1 MKIRIQYVLCGL
13 IFVCMRI
20 TPMHGQKMISDRPD
34 QTESAFTVPPNF
46 VQLECGTSVKWTESV
61 LSGSFLSGTEREL
74 VLPTALIRVGVL
86 PSLELRVM
94 HQLTQT
100 QTQSNSAWVE
110 NSHMS
115 GTDDLELGLKWQVLN
130 KKTQMALLS
139 HIAVNTG
146 TDSSEEWRIINKWC
160 ISHNLEGDWSIGY
173 NLGFDLIDDL
183 TIYTYAFSVGK
194 AIDSKVSWY
203 VEPYGTLDENGL
215 FYGNIDAGFM
225 WLVNERFQIDWS
237 FGIGKKQRM
246 NYSAMGFSWLIGE
259 AK

>member
-1 MKIRIQYVLCGL
+1 MKISIQHVLCGL

-20 TPMHGQKMISDRPD
+20 TPMHGQKVISDRPD

-46 VQLECGTSVKWTESV
+46 VQLECGASVKWTESF
-61 LSGSFLSGTEREL
+61 SSGTEREL

-94 HQLTQT
+94 HQLTQWK
-100 QTQSNSAWVE
+100 SNSAWVE
-110 NSHMS
+110 NSPMS

-139 HIAVNTG
+139 HFSVNTG
-146 TDSSEEWRIINKWC
+146 TESAGEWRSINKWC
-160 ISHNLEGDWSIGY
+160 ISHNLESDWSIGY
-173 NLGFDLIDDL
+173 NLGFDLIGGSME
-183 TIYTYAFSVGK
+183 YTYAFSVGK
-194 AIDSKVSWY
+194 AIDSKVAWY
-203 VEPYGTLDENGL
+203 VEPYGTLDENGV

-246 NYSAMGFSWLIGE
+246 NYSALGFSWLMGGGE

>member
-1 MKIRIQYVLCGL
+1 MKRRIQVALCGL
-13 IFVCMRI
+13 IFVCTWI
-20 TPMHGQKMISDRPD
+20 NPVLGQKVISDRPN

-46 VQLECGTSVKWTESV
+46 VQLECGASVKWTESI
-61 LSGSFLSGTEREL
+61 LLETEREW

-86 PSLELRVM
+86 PALELRVM

-100 QTQSNSAWVE
+100 QTLSNSAWVE
-110 NSHMS
+110 NSPRS

-146 TDSSEEWRIINKWC
+146 TDSREEWRIINKWC

-225 WLVNERFQIDWS
+225 WLMNERFQIDWS

>member
-1 MKIRIQYVLCGL
+1 MKIRIQVVLCGL

-46 VQLECGTSVKWTESV
+46 VQLECGTSVKWTESFM
-61 LSGSFLSGTEREL
+61 LGTEREL

-94 HQLTQT
+94 HQLTQWKY
-100 QTQSNSAWVE
+100 NSDLVD
-110 NSHMS
+110 NSLMS

-146 TDSSEEWRIINKWC
+146 TNSSEEWRIINKWC

-173 NLGFDLIDDL
+173 NLGFDLIDGL
-183 TIYTYAFSVGK
+183 AEYTYAFSVGK

-203 VEPYGTLDENGL
+203 IEPYGTLDEDGL